1 MRFNHME
8 LTLPKGSL
16 DAALRGEITAFYGE
30 VFGWLPLD
38 IDIVGQ
44 NSLLLR
50 VDEQASQ
57 FVLVAE
63 SSKPMQAPGY
73 DHLGMLL
80 DTRGEVD
87 ALHAKCKGFRER
99 DDRVQIKEYDDL
111 VQGDLTV
118 HAFYVKYLLPI
129 WFDVQS
135 QEYAPGAAPARSWTY
150 G

>member
-8 LTLPKGSL
+8 LTLPKGTL
-16 DAALRGEITAFYGE
+16 DAKLRGDISAFYEE
-30 VFGWLPLD
+30 VFGWMPLD
-38 IDIVGQ
+38 VIIVGK

-50 VDEQASQ
+50 VDEEVIQ

-63 SSKPMQAPGY
+63 SRKPLHSPGY

-80 DTRGEVD
+80 DSRAEVD
-87 ALHAKCKGFRER
+87 TLFEKCVAYRER

-111 VQGDLTV
+111 IQGDLTV

-129 WFDVQS
+129 WLDVQS
-135 QEYAPGAAPARSWTY
+135 QEYPPGTGPRRKWTY

>member
-16 DAALRGEITAFYGE
+16 DAKLRGDIQAFYEE

-38 IDIVGQ
+38 VDIVGQ
-44 NSLLLR
+44 SSLLLR
-50 VDEQASQ
+50 VDPEVSQ

-63 SSKPMQAPGY
+63 SSQPMQSPGY
-73 DHLGMLL
+73 DHLGLL
-80 DTRGEVD
+80 MDSREEVD
-87 ALHAKCKGFRER
+87 DLLARCEDYRARDER
-99 DDRVQIKEYDDL
+99 VRIKRYDDL
-111 VQGDLTV
+111 VQGTVTV

-135 QEYAPGAAPARSWTY
+135 QEYATGSGPRRRWSY

>member
-38 IDIVGQ
+38 VDIVGQ

-63 SSKPMQAPGY
+63 SSKPMQSPGY
-73 DHLGMLL
+73 DHLGMVL
-80 DTRGEVD
+80 DTRSEVD

>member
-8 LTLPKGSL
+8 LTLPKGTL
-16 DAALRGEITAFYGE
+16 DAKLREDIARFYEE

-38 IDIVGQ
+38 VPIVGQ
-44 NSLLLR
+44 SSLLLR
-50 VDEQASQ
+50 VDPEVSQ

-63 SSKPMQAPGY
+63 SSKPMQSPGY

-80 DTRGEVD
+80 DSRAEVD
-87 ALHAKCKGFRER
+87 ARLAKCEAYRQR
-99 DDRVQIKEYDDL
+99 DDRVRIKTYDDL
-111 VQGDLTV
+111 VQGPVTV

-135 QEYAPGAAPARSWTY
+135 QEYAEGAEPVRSWTY
-150 G
+150 A

>member
-1 MRFNHME
+1 M
-8 LTLPKGSL
+8 
-16 DAALRGEITAFYGE
+16 AALD
-30 VFGWLPLD
+30 V
-38 IDIVGQ
+38 DIVGQ

-63 SSKPMQAPGY
+63 SSKPMQSPGY
-73 DHLGMLL
+73 DHLGMVL
-80 DTRGEVD
+80 DTRSEVD
-87 ALHAKCKGFRER
+87 ALHAKCKGFQER
-99 DDRVQIKEYDDL
+99 DDRVQIKEYHDL

-135 QEYAPGAAPARSWTY
+135 QEYAPGTAPPRSWTY